1 MDRAVVLKKI
11 ACGILL
17 LVSVFI
23 IVSALYL
30 YVNKDFIRDVDT
42 YRLKINTYVSKT
54 LGMKLESDKLE
65 GGWHQFAPQFSVT
78 NVTNCC
84 TLKLHFI
91 LGRHIYWMLVLLIA
105 FHHFSMYVS

>member
-1 MDRAVVLKKI
+1 LDRAVVLKKI

-42 YRLKINTYVSKT
+42 YRLKINTYVSRT

-78 NVTNCC
+78 NVSVYAGQEINPLLRST
-84 TLKLHFI
+84 K
-91 LGRHIYWMLVLLIA
+91 YVLN
-105 FHHFSMYVS
+105 